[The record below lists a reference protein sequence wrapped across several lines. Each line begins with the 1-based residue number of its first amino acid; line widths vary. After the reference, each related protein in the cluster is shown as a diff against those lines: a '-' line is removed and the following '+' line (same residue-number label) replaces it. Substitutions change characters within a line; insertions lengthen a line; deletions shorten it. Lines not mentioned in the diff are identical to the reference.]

1 MRPPCAVV
9 PAGAVRRHPT
19 TAVPHGALTRDRS
32 LVTFTT
38 RPELVGT
45 YGMVAS
51 THWLASQSGMAVLEA
66 GGNAFD
72 AAVAAG
78 LVLHVVEP
86 HLNGLGGD
94 LPVIAMRPGGEP
106 FVVCGQGVAPAAA
119 TPARFADLGLAHVPG
134 TGHLTAVVPG
144 AFGAWLDLLAR
155 HGTWSFA
162 DVARYAIGYARD
174 GFPLVP
180 RVAETIARVADL
192 FRAHWPSSAATWLPD
207 GAAPAPSTRFRNPD
221 LAATLQRLS
230 DEAAAAPTREAGIE
244 AARRAFY
251 EGFVAEAVDAF
262 CRTPLMDSTGTPH
275 AGLLTGDDL
284 AAWRATEEPTVSAS
298 FAGRTV
304 HKTGPW
310 GQGPV
315 LLQQLQMLD
324 ALGVGDLRPGSA
336 ELVHVV
342 TEVAKLALADRDAW
356 YGDPAVADVPLSA
369 LLDPGYAAARAATV
383 GTEASGDWRPGD
395 LPGRAALV
403 GHPGLAAAVAGV
415 PVHGSGG
422 AWTGEPTLGTAAPRE
437 VQRGDTCH
445 LDVVDAAGNVVSATP
460 SGGWLQSSPTVP
472 GLGLQLPTRAQMFWL
487 ADGVASALRPGARP
501 RTTLSPTLVVG
512 DGEVLAC
519 GTPGGD
525 QQDQWQVCVLLGH
538 LVFGMDLQEAI
549 DAPAWHTTHLVS
561 SFDPRTLEARGLH
574 VESRLGEGVLEALRA
589 RGHAV
594 TDAGPW
600 SLGRV
605 SAVARRDDGLLRAA
619 ANPRGMQGYA
629 VGR

>member
-1 MRPPCAVV
+1 M
-9 PAGAVRRHPT
+9 
-19 TAVPHGALTRDRS
+19 
-32 LVTFTT
+32 TFTT
-38 RPELVGT
+38 RPELLGT
-45 YGMVAS
+45 HGMVAS

-72 AAVAAG
+72 AAVATG

-94 LPVIAMRPGGEP
+94 LPVIAQRPGEEP
-106 FVVCGQGVAPAAA
+106 FVVCGQGVSPAAA
-119 TPARFADLGLAHVPG
+119 TPERFAALGLDHVPG
-134 TGHLTAVVPG
+134 TGHLAAVVPG
-144 AFGAWLDLLAR
+144 AFGAWLAMLEA
-155 HGTWSFA
+155 HGTWSFP
-162 DVARYAIGYARD
+162 DVARYAIAYARD

-180 RVAETIARVADL
+180 RVAATIAQVADL
-192 FRAHWPSSAATWLPD
+192 FRDHWPSSAATWLP
-207 GAAPAPSTRFRNPD
+207 GGTVPVASARFRNPD
-221 LAATLQRLS
+221 LARTLQRLS
-230 DEAAAAPTREAGIE
+230 DAAAAAPSRESGIE

-251 EGFVAEAVDAF
+251 EGFVADAMDAF

-275 AGLLTGDDL
+275 AGLLTGSDL
-284 AAWRATEEPTVSAS
+284 AAWRATLEPTVSAR

-315 LLQQLQMLD
+315 LLQQLLILD
-324 ALGVGDLRPGSA
+324 ALGVGDLRPGSV
-336 ELVHVV
+336 ELVHAV
-342 TEVAKLALADRDAW
+342 TEVAKLAFADRDAW
-356 YGDPAVADVPLSA
+356 YGDPASADVPLEA
-369 LLDPGYAAARAATV
+369 LLDPARAADRARGV
-383 GTEASGDWRPGD
+383 GHDAATQWLPGD
-395 LPGRAALV
+395 VPGRTTPT
-403 GHPGLAAAVAGV
+403 GHPGLARAVAGASRDAGTAV
-415 PVHGSGG
+415 AA
-422 AWTGEPTLGTAAPRE
+422 AWTGEPTLGTAAPRD

-445 LDVVDAAGNVVSATP
+445 LDVVDAWGNVVSATP

-487 ADGVASALRPGARP
+487 DDGLASTLRPRTRP

-512 DGEVLAC
+512 DDEVIAC

-525 QQDQWQVCVLLGH
+525 QQDQWQTCVLLGH
-538 LVFGMDLQEAI
+538 LLFGLNLQEAI

-561 SFDPRTLEARGLH
+561 SFDPRVLEPAGLH
-574 VESRLGEGVLEALRA
+574 VESRLGADVLAGLAA
-589 RGHAV
+589 RGHDV

-605 SAVARRDDGLLRAA
+605 SAVARRGDGLLRAA
-619 ANPRGMQGYA
+619 ANARGMQGYA